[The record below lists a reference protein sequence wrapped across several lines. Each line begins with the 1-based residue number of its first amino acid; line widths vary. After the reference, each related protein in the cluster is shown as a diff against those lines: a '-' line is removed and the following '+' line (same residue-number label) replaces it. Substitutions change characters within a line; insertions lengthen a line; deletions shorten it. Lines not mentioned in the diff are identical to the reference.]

1 MKPKLI
7 HIVAMDQNRCIGV
20 GDNLPWHLP
29 SDLEWF
35 KAQTTGKTSIVG
47 RKTFDS
53 LPKSVQNDVKRTF
66 IVCSRG
72 PQGNDLTDVCNF
84 PLPHPTTSQ
93 EVMTII
99 GGADVYNQTLHLT
112 DELLITE
119 VMLEVDGDKFYPA
132 FEDRFKLKEFSP
144 WQEENDITFRFTRW
158 VRA

>member
-7 HIVAMDQNRCIGV
+7 HIVAMDQKRCIGI

-99 GGADVYNQTLHLT
+99 GGVGALIRFLVKHYLY
-112 DELLITE
+112 ELKPNGGGSMNDRITR
-119 VMLEVDGDKFYPA
+119 LEQRLDDIYKFLL
-132 FEDRFKLKEFSP
+132 EK
-144 WQEENDITFRFTRW
+144 
-158 VRA
+158 